1 MLLDLFNYLTA
12 DQRQT
17 NDRGDSNRVYYGRT
31 VSAALGIIVETPD
44 VAHRFRPRGQLQRR
58 ELLGKKQ
65 IINILKERLPERL
78 LRVLREKQIQF
89 GLAGGAQ
96 IRFLGC
102 HKVFDPSSFISILF
116 SRRKQPPCFSR
127 SEEH

>member
-58 ELLGKKQ
+58 ERRGKEQ
-65 IINILKERLPERL
+65 VINILKERLPERS
-78 LRVLREKQIQF
+78 LRVLRGTQGQI
-89 GLAGGAQ
+89 GLAAVDRGVCV
-96 IRFLGC
+96 GC
-102 HKVFDPSSFISILF
+102 REV
-116 SRRKQPPCFSR
+116 
-127 SEEH
+127 